1 MIEILTAEYRDAI
14 DCGRFDDQDWLWK
27 IAAQDAR
34 LVDAFQQVHEEM
46 LSEQDE

>member
-1 MIEILTAEYRDAI
+1 MIEILTAEYRDAL
-14 DCGRFDDQDWLWK
+14 DCERFDDQDWLWK

-34 LVDAFQQVHEEM
+34 LVDAFQRAHKEM